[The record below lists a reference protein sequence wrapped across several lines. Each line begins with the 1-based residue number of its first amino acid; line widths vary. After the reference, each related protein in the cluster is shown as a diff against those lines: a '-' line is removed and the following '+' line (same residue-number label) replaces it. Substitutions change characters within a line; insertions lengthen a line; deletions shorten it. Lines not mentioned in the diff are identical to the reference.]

1 MERATV
7 FAGFGGQGILF
18 AGEALARA
26 ALAQGL
32 EVLWIPS
39 YGPEM
44 RGGTANCTVIAADGA
59 IGSPF
64 VDRLDAAV
72 LLNPPS
78 VARFLP
84 MVAPGGLVVVNASLV
99 EEAAGRTDVRL
110 LPVRC
115 TELAREAG
123 AERLTSVVAL
133 GALVGGLGLVGEEAA
148 RGALAGMVE
157 RKHPELLRGNLRAFA
172 AGLAAAAAASGLV
185 MLPAAVTRSTH
196 ASRSIRSSPV

>member
-7 FAGFGGQGILF
+7 FAGFGGQGLLF
-18 AGEALARA
+18 AGEALAHA
-26 ALAQGL
+26 ALAQEM

-44 RGGTANCTVIAADGA
+44 RGGTANCMVIASDVP
-59 IGSPF
+59 IGSPV

-78 VARFLP
+78 LTKFLP
-84 MVAPGGLVVVNASLV
+84 MVAPGGLVILNDSLIAAAAERPDLRVV
-99 EEAAGRTDVRL
+99 R
-110 LPVRC
+110 VRC

-133 GALVGGLGLVGEEAA
+133 GALITAMGFIDVETA
-148 RGALAGMVE
+148 RGALSAMVE
-157 RKHPELLRGNLRAFA
+157 RKHPELLEGNLIAFD
-172 AGLAAAAAASGLV
+172 AGLAAVETAALA
-185 MLPAAVTRSTH
+185 R
-196 ASRSIRSSPV
+196 

>member
-148 RGALAGMVE
+148 RAALAAMVE
-157 RKHPELLRGNLRAFA
+157 RKHPELLRGNLQAFA
-172 AGLAAAAAASGLV
+172 AGLAAASGLV
-185 MLPAAVTRSTH
+185 MLPAVVARSTH